1 MGRFD
6 ELFSLA
12 GRTALVTGGN
22 SGIGLALATALGMQ
36 GAELILVAR
45 RKDELAA
52 AVRSLGSQGIHAV
65 ACPTD
70 LSTPAGLDSVADFVK
85 QHGLKV
91 DIVVNSAGV
100 NLRRPFAEVS
110 MDNFDLHMAIHLRAP
125 FRLTQFFAPAMAE
138 RRWGRIINIGSLQ
151 SVVRFPTVLLMELPR
166 AAWFSLRARLRR
178 SGRQR
183 ALPATRLHLVFSQL
197 C

>member
-52 AVRSLGSQGIHAV
+52 AVRSLGSQGIR
-65 ACPTD
+65 CSR
-70 LSTPAGLDSVADFVK
+70 LSDGPVHS
-85 QHGLKV
+85 
-91 DIVVNSAGV
+91 
-100 NLRRPFAEVS
+100 RR
-110 MDNFDLHMAIHLRAP
+110 
-125 FRLTQFFAPAMAE
+125 
-138 RRWGRIINIGSLQ
+138 
-151 SVVRFPTVLLMELPR
+151 
-166 AAWFSLRARLRR
+166 
-178 SGRQR
+178 
-183 ALPATRLHLVFSQL
+183 TR
-197 C
+197 